1 MCLVAEI
8 ERLDRNL
15 FSQAQVSSGKQAT
28 RGKSAQVPEE
38 VETSSPETAT
48 VELTD
53 SDSPL
58 PPSQNRPRLAKRTPA
73 VVSVGVQ
80 KSSCPCWRVS
90 CAQG

>member
-48 VELTD
+48 IELGD
-53 SDSPL
+53 
-58 PPSQNRPRLAKRTPA
+58 
-73 VVSVGVQ
+73 
-80 KSSCPCWRVS
+80 
-90 CAQG
+90 